1 MAKDRNNCTTASL
14 QYKLIKSQFIRQ
26 QPVWKNLKLLLYVQR
41 KVNGRRRHRFQ
52 KVAFC
57 LSTRKRNGGV
67 VRLSHFGTRS
77 QKVSFSVTQNAG
89 AVWTEGQN
97 ANKLY
102 RFDLKKFAL
111 KAHTTVTV
119 CRLYGG
125 GLILMSCKWAP
136 FSPQRWE
143 LLNLQERFSQLCV
156 EMCMLKC
163 QCSTI
168 TKTR

>member
-26 QPVWKNLKLLLYVQR
+26 QPVCKSLKLLLYVQR

-77 QKVSFSVTQNAG
+77 QKLSFSVTQNAG

-102 RFDLKKFAL
+102 RFDLKTLSCGRAL
-111 KAHTTVTV
+111 T
-119 CRLYGG
+119 L
-125 GLILMSCKWAP
+125 
-136 FSPQRWE
+136 
-143 LLNLQERFSQLCV
+143 SQLEV
-156 EMCMLKC
+156 FLASPTFLLPMIM
-163 QCSTI
+163 SSV
-168 TKTR
+168 

>member
-26 QPVWKNLKLLLYVQR
+26 QPVCKSLKLLLYVQR

-89 AVWTEGQN
+89 WVGPQN
-97 ANKLY
+97 CSLPRASES
-102 RFDLKKFAL
+102 LKPPLGICGSLRHRKSCL
-111 KAHTTVTV
+111 GVRHHEKR
-119 CRLYGG
+119 RL
-125 GLILMSCKWAP
+125 
-136 FSPQRWE
+136 
-143 LLNLQERFSQLCV
+143 
-156 EMCMLKC
+156 
-163 QCSTI
+163 
-168 TKTR
+168 